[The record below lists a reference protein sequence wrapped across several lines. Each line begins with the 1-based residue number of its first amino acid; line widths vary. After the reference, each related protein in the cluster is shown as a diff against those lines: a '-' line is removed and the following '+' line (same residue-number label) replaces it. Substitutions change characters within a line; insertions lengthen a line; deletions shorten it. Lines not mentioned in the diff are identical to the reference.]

1 MAKAKQK
8 KEVDNRYEKQAK
20 KKGFMHGM
28 SAGLDT
34 KGNVKNT
41 LLETGKD
48 LLIGVIGGGVAGA
61 AIGKGSL
68 AIGAAVTGV
77 GHFTNNKMIS
87 VFGVGMMAANGFQK
101 SSGVG
106 GLEGMDGIK
115 ERLRAYK
122 ETFSEKLFLDKLI
135 SKKTEAANGV
145 GDVQYFNYPNE
156 MNGGLDALDYI
167 ENQITEAGMQQMQI
181 SGNDFEMGDYEMGEY
196 ETSNLSGDEVI
207 L

>member
-1 MAKAKQK
+1 MAKSK
-8 KEVDNRYEKQAK
+8 KNRYTKQAK
-20 KKGFMHGM
+20 KKGFMHNM

-68 AIGAAVTGV
+68 AIGAVVTGM

-101 SSGVG
+101 SSSVG
-106 GLEGMDGIK
+106 GLDGMDGVK
-115 ERLRAYK
+115 ERLQAYK
-122 ETFSEKLFLDKLI
+122 ETFAQKLFLDKLK
-135 SKKTEAANGV
+135 SKKAATTEGFGN
-145 GDVQYFNYPNE
+145 VQYFNYNNE
-156 MNGGLDALDYI
+156 MNGGLEALDYI
-167 ENQITEAGMQQMQI
+167 ENQISEAGMQQMQI
-181 SGNDFEMGDYEMGEY
+181 AGNDFEMGDFEMGEY